1 MMAEIQRA
9 EAEAEVEASRFEN
22 ALPFRRSSTT
32 KRLITSRV
40 SETGTGNRYSL
51 VVALISARGRE
62 RDKTFSIKVTM
73 HLDQQ
78 ICSDVIFNRKCSA
91 NEWSRRACWFT
102 RYCLLHV

>member
-1 MMAEIQRA
+1 MAEIQRA

-51 VVALISARGRE
+51 VVALISARRE
-62 RDKTFSIKVTM
+62 RERQDF
-73 HLDQQ
+73 
-78 ICSDVIFNRKCSA
+78 
-91 NEWSRRACWFT
+91 
-102 RYCLLHV
+102 